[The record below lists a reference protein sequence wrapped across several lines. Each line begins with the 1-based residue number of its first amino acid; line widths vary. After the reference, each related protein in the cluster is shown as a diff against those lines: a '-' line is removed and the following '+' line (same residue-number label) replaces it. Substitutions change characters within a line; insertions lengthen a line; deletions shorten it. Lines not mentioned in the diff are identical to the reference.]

1 MEHLFLHRSSVRGTC
16 GLNSLWDGRKFFV
29 QCEVSILM
37 SHLTVLAVKHKIRE
51 ISEIITE
58 IFLN

>member
-1 MEHLFLHRSSVRGTC
+1 MEHLCVYRASVRGTC
-16 GLNSLWDGRKFFV
+16 GLKSFWDGRKFYV
-29 QCEVSILM
+29 QCEVSIL
-37 SHLTVLAVKHKIRE
+37 SHLTVLAVTHKIRN